1 MSWFSFGLCRD
12 IHTINLKCL
21 YLFTI
26 INCNSMQSDSP
37 SNVNASQFEVKSH
50 PCLKVPLS
58 VYCSIYSYLFDTAVC
73 HALFLI
79 Y

>member
-12 IHTINLKCL
+12 IHTINLDCL
-21 YLFTI
+21 SLFTI
-26 INCNSMQSDSP
+26 SNCNSMQSDSP
-37 SNVNASQFEVKSH
+37 NVNASQLKSH
-50 PCLKVPLS
+50 PCVKVTLS
-58 VYCSIYSYLFDTAVC
+58 VDCSIYSYLFHTAVC